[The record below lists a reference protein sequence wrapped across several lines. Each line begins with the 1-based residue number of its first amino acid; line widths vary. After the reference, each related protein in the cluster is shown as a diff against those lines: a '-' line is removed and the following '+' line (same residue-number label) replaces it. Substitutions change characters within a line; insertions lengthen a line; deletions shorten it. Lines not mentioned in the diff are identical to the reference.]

1 MSSWNSL
8 YSQLFIN
15 TTCIFHF
22 FQQGAISREKEPGG
36 GEYSEVSWSILVQLA
51 ATMSRPLDQ
60 PQNSVQTRQGHK
72 SFMDPPD
79 VGRKMDRCSCCELLP
94 YGSVD
99 LHHSDLRQEFSP
111 QDFR

>member
-1 MSSWNSL
+1 M
-8 YSQLFIN
+8 
-15 TTCIFHF
+15 
-22 FQQGAISREKEPGG
+22 SREKIPGG
-36 GEYSEVSWSILVQLA
+36 GEYLEVSWLILVQLA